1 MKVRIPS
8 VKVNAKTRK
17 IMGSFGIF
25 GIAGYLIF
33 MAFFINS
40 CVKEAYQDPAK
51 ITSPI
56 AATIVGTSPANFL
69 NNVAINPVLTVTFK
83 NGTTSEFISAI
94 TLSLKQGLI
103 PVAGTLTFKDTTLT
117 FTPSSPLLPN
127 TMYLVTI
134 SSGAKYS
141 AGNAIYDNY
150 NWSFTTA
157 AATDV
162 APSTVLSVLP
172 VNSATAVAVNGN
184 VTATFS
190 EAMNSA
196 TITSTTFTLKQGT
209 TTVAGS
215 VAYSGTTATFTP
227 TSSLAAGTVYTGT
240 ITTGAKDVAGNAM
253 ASNFSWSFT
262 TATAT
267 DVTPPTVL
275 SVLPSNSA
283 TAVAVNGNVTATF
296 SETMNSATITSTTF
310 TLKQGTTTVAGSV
323 AYSGTTATFTPT
335 SSLAAGTVYT
345 GTITTGAKD
354 AAGNAMASNF
364 SWSFTTAA
372 AGLSF
377 ANDVI
382 SVLTKCGNC
391 HTHGWTKSTVASTF
405 YTNLVN
411 AGYVNATNYTS
422 SKIYI
427 KLNSG
432 HPGSNN
438 IPTADTDKIIN
449 WMKEGSKNN

>member
-8 VKVNAKTRK
+8 VKVNAKTPK
-17 IMGSFGIF
+17 IMGSSGIF

-83 NGTTSEFISAI
+83 NGTTSEFISAT

-162 APSTVLSVLP
+162 TPPTVLSVLP
-172 VNSATAVAVNGN
+172 ANSATAVAVNGN

-209 TTVAGS
+209 ATVAGS
-215 VAYSGTTATFTP
+215 VSYSGTTATFTP

-240 ITTGAKDVAGNAM
+240 ITTGAKDG
-253 ASNFSWSFT
+253 
-262 TATAT
+262 
-267 DVTPPTVL
+267 
-275 SVLPSNSA
+275 
-283 TAVAVNGNVTATF
+283 
-296 SETMNSATITSTTF
+296 
-310 TLKQGTTTVAGSV
+310 
-323 AYSGTTATFTPT
+323 
-335 SSLAAGTVYT
+335 
-345 GTITTGAKD
+345 
-354 AAGNAMASNF
+354 AGNAMASNF

-382 SVLTKCGNC
+382 PVLTKCGNC

-422 SKIYI
+422 SKIYT